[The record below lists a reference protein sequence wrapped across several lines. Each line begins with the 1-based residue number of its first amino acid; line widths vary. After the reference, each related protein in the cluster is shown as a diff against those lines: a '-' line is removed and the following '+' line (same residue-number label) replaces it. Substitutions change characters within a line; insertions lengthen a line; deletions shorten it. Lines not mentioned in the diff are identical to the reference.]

1 MLCESYTRPETTLK
15 LFKIKFLNIDTY
27 RLKAANEQTVILLI
41 FCLYLYFNHFPKFMA
56 MSDSRKTN
64 Q

>member
-27 RLKAANEQTVILLI
+27 ILKAADEQTVILLI
-41 FCLYLYFNHFPKFMA
+41 FCLYFQSLSKVHGHEW
-56 MSDSRKTN
+56 
-64 Q
+64 